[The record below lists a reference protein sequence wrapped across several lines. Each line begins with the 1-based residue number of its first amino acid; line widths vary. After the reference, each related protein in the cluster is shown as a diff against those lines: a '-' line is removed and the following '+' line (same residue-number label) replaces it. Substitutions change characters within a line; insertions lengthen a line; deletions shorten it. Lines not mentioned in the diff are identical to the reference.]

1 MCPPPPLTTKEMLLL
16 VMLPYSLNKT
26 TNFYSYSTEFQGSVL
41 APIMFLVYI
50 KDIQKGVRATLAYFA
65 DDTKLMKK
73 TETIEDC
80 KKLQTR

>member
-50 KDIQKGVRATLAYFA
+50 KDMLKGVKSYISLFW
-65 DDTKLMKK
+65 
-73 TETIEDC
+73 
-80 KKLQTR
+80 Q